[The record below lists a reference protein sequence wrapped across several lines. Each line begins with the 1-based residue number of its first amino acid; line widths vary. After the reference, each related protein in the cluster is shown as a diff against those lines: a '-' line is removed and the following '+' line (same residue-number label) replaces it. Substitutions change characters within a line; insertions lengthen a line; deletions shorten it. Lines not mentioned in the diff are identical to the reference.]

1 MQEKKNKR
9 LALLLIVLLSV
20 ILAFVLVDRPEEAFS
35 IDKDIYKG
43 FDLKAVDRVMLE
55 SGEEKTDLR
64 FQGYRWKVND
74 SIDADRGL
82 VEVLFA
88 TLQQAEPKRPVS
100 QSLRDSVATTIRKH
114 GVKVSLYAGENKLKT
129 FYAGGNEAKTEA
141 IFVGEGGTDSHV
153 VVIPGYRVYVSGI
166 FEIPSVGWRE
176 KLIFNFNWQSFA
188 KMEARYKNP
197 SGNFDVI
204 MDRNIVS
211 IPQIAEADTAKLN
224 SYLDQVSLLMAEEYI
239 RPGRLTDSI
248 SSTQPILNL
257 SIYDIANRKYELS
270 VYTLGNQFYGKT
282 GTGNWALFNENRII
296 PILRPKDFFVRR

>member
-9 LALLLIVLLSV
+9 LALLLMVSLSV
-20 ILAFVLVDRPEEAFS
+20 ILAFVLVDRREEAFS
-35 IDKDIYKG
+35 VDKDLYKG
-43 FDLKAVDRVMLE
+43 FDLKTVDRVLLE

-82 VEVLFA
+82 IEVLFA

-100 QSLRDSVATTIRKH
+100 TSLRDSVIAAIRNQ
-114 GVKVSLYAGENKLKT
+114 GVRVSLYAGENKLRT
-129 FYAGGNEAKTEA
+129 FYAGGNEAKTQA
-141 IFVGEGGTDSHV
+141 IFVSEDSGEPHV
-153 VVIPGYRVYVSGI
+153 MIIPGYRVYVSGI
-166 FEIPSVGWRE
+166 FEVPAVGWRE

-188 KMEARYKNP
+188 KLEARYKNT
-197 SGNFDVI
+197 SGNFDVV
-204 MDRNIVS
+204 MERNIVS
-211 IPQIAEADTAKLN
+211 IPQIADADTAKLN

-248 SSTQPILNL
+248 SATQPILNL

-270 VYTLGNQFYGKT
+270 VFTIGNQFYGKT
-282 GTGNWALFNENRII
+282 GTNNWALLNENRII
-296 PILRPKDFFVRR
+296 PILRPKDFFLRR